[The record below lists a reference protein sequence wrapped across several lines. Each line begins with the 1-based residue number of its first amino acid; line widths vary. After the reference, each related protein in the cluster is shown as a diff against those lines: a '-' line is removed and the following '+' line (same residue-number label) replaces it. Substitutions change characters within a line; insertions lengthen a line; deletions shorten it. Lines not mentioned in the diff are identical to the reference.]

1 MKNVRLHLYVSGG
14 LYSCC
19 CSDWSVSHSVCLVSL
34 RVLVCLEN
42 ERFYGRS
49 HPINLYEQ
57 FTVRGCRQHVV
68 ILQFIRA
75 RLQTARGCYYVGFST
90 ITSSS
95 CHDLSV
101 PLSFS

>member
-1 MKNVRLHLYVSGG
+1 M
-14 LYSCC
+14 
-19 CSDWSVSHSVCLVSL
+19 
-34 RVLVCLEN
+34 CLEN

-68 ILQFIRA
+68 FLQFIHA

-90 ITSSS
+90 VVSEQVKELASQLIELQST
-95 CHDLSV
+95 
-101 PLSFS
+101 